1 MATSTP
7 WGVSQSVTQ
16 IARGIR
22 RVSTAG
28 HGGVLLSPT
37 KNALIPEYMRDDS
50 GAYEEDCEW
59 CIPAVVFE
67 SEWRAWADSTK
78 WTTGDFQMECAW
90 STFKDGYPEAYE
102 KFTGKTLE
110 VGESYR
116 KDERALNV
124 QVKESFI
131 ACSAWGDSK
140 EDIPKGMVGVLAR
153 RSTDG
158 NKIFCLVPKD
168 EYKSK
173 TNVSVGKAAVFVVDP
188 TCHKQIEMPEYA
200 K

>member
-22 RVSTAG
+22 SVSTAG

-37 KNALIPEYMRDDS
+37 KNLLIPEYMRIDA

-59 CIPAVVFE
+59 CIPAVFFE
-67 SEWRAWADSTK
+67 TEWRAWADSTT
-78 WTTGDFQMECAW
+78 WTNGDFQMECAW
-90 STFKDGYPEAYE
+90 KTFKEWFPDAYE
-102 KFTGKTLE
+102 KFTGKVLE
-110 VGESYR
+110 VGESY
-116 KDERALNV
+116 KNDQQILND

-131 ACSAWGDSK
+131 ACAAWGDWQK
-140 EDIPKGMVGVLAR
+140 GIPEGMVGILAR
-153 RSTDG
+153 RSSDS

-173 TNVSVGKAAVFVVDP
+173 KNTAVGKAAVFVVDP